1 MRYESLMI
9 NSLKF
14 LMVMAA
20 VVIVSAC
27 SSTKKTGDKS
37 AEVVEISETES
48 AKALYDEANAKLDK
62 KNYRGAI
69 QAFQEVERQYPYSKW
84 ATKAQM
90 LAAYSAY
97 QEDSYDEA
105 ILALERFVELH
116 PGNEDVDYAYYLR
129 SLAYYEQISDV
140 ARDQA
145 ITKQALRSFD
155 TLITRF
161 PNSEYTRD
169 AKLKRDLTLDHLA
182 GKEME
187 IGRYYLNRNEINA
200 AVNRFR
206 TVVKDYQTTTHV
218 PEALHRLVESYLTLG
233 LKGEATRVAAVLGHN
248 YPGSK
253 WYQDSYKILD
263 TKSRE
268 KILKDRSFIDKT
280 VDSVFRAG

>member
-1 MRYESLMI
+1 
-9 NSLKF
+9 
-14 LMVMAA
+14 MAA

-116 PGNEDVDYAYYLR
+116 PGNEDVDYAC
-129 SLAYYEQISDV
+129 
-140 ARDQA
+140 
-145 ITKQALRSFD
+145 
-155 TLITRF
+155 
-161 PNSEYTRD
+161 
-169 AKLKRDLTLDHLA
+169 
-182 GKEME
+182 
-187 IGRYYLNRNEINA
+187 
-200 AVNRFR
+200 
-206 TVVKDYQTTTHV
+206 DYQ
-218 PEALHRLVESYLTLG
+218 AS
-233 LKGEATRVAAVLGHN
+233 VAV
-248 YPGSK
+248 
-253 WYQDSYKILD
+253 I
-263 TKSRE
+263 
-268 KILKDRSFIDKT
+268 
-280 VDSVFRAG
+280 